1 MKGQQAPFINEMQ
14 MVILPA
20 DQLRQMLTDAVTT
33 ALSKVA
39 TPAPL
44 PEPETL
50 PELLTRQ
57 QAAAYLGVAVGTV
70 DNYTKDGLL
79 NKKKVGLRAVR
90 FDRGEVQKLARA
102 I

>member
-1 MKGQQAPFINEMQ
+1 MSVQTNLV
-14 MVILPA
+14 VIPA
-20 DQLRQMLTDAVTT
+20 DQLRQMLTDAVTA
-33 ALSKVA
+33 ALIQAIK
-39 TPAPL
+39 PAPEA
-44 PEPETL
+44 EPEKL

-57 QAAAYLGVAVGTV
+57 QTAAYLGVAVGTV

-90 FDRGEVQKLARA
+90 FDRSEVQKLARA